1 MDNKELRA
9 LRLRLGLTQKAMAEK
24 LGITLSAVFK
34 LESGENNM
42 SKPVAMLC
50 QQLVTHHLVV
60 ENP

>member
-1 MDNKELRA
+1 MNKNELKA
-9 LRLRLGLTQKAMAEK
+9 LRTKLGLTQTQIAEK
-24 LGITLSAVFK
+24 LGITLSAVYK

-50 QQLVTHHLVV
+50 RQMVTHHLVV